1 MIVPITSLT
10 NPDETMEG
18 TRLTL
23 VKVPDQRDGFEFSI
37 RTPVTPARW
46 AQFEVDLQSAWE
58 TFMEAL
64 CLGNDM
70 SHRSFAPCRAL

>member
-1 MIVPITSLT
+1 
-10 NPDETMEG
+10 MEG

-46 AQFEVDLQSAWE
+46 DQFEKDLQSAWE
-58 TFMEAL
+58 EYMEAL
-64 CLGNDM
+64 QTGSSPSFVPVDAM
-70 SHRSFAPCRAL
+70 SPQGRRMKLPDAF

>member
-1 MIVPITSLT
+1 
-10 NPDETMEG
+10 MEG

-46 AQFEVDLQSAWE
+46 DQFEKDLQSAWE
-58 TFMEAL
+58 TYMEAL
-64 CLGNDM
+64 QTGSLLSLTPLSIAEM
-70 SHRSFAPCRAL
+70 SSQGRSMKLLDLF